1 MNILHI
7 LHSVHEF
14 GGLETFITSL
24 VNNDKE
30 NNHYLAFFG
39 KDKGNRLKLNDNVVC
54 FNLLDFTD
62 IVMLA
67 ESVKANVLH
76 IHWTGSES
84 NNGKGILCF
93 NPDMTYKFLIQD
105 GYELDINSHPFG
117 VTQLPGLFKQGQK
130 PYTIVT
136 CHTEFKLPESVFYD
150 MVVSVSEK
158 AYQSNKHI
166 YVKKHSI
173 IYNGVDPEI
182 FYPSDRQYLK
192 NARRRLKAV
201 WSGRLEKFDR
211 DVYQAIKNNKEV
223 NELYDFYYYG
233 SGSLDKSPLPNHHFM
248 GSVSNNKMPDILRDA
263 DVFLYPTNCDSF
275 GLALVEAMLTG
286 LPCINSDVVNEIS
299 IDYCID
305 LEEYIYKLKLFA
317 ESFIKRT
324 REGMLNQQKANAN
337 FTIKKMVKGYQ
348 DLYKKSL

>member
-1 MNILHI
+1 MNVLHV

-67 ESVKANVLH
+67 ESIKANVLH
-76 IHWTGSES
+76 IHWTGTES

-93 NPDMTYKFLIQD
+93 NTDMSYKFLIQD
-105 GYELDINSHPFG
+105 GYELDINSHPLG

-150 MVVSVSEK
+150 MVVSVSNK

-166 YVKKHSI
+166 YDKKHTV
-173 IYNGVDPEI
+173 IYNGVDPDV
-182 FYPSDRQYLK
+182 FYPSDRCYLK
-192 NARRRLKAV
+192 GSREKLKAV

-211 DVYQAIKNNKEV
+211 DIYQDIKKNKLL
-223 NELYDFYYYG
+223 NDIYDFYYYG
-233 SGSLDKSPLPNHHFM
+233 SGSLDQSPLPNHHFM
-248 GSVSNNKMPDILRDA
+248 GSVNNDKMPDILRDA

-286 LPCINSDVVNEIS
+286 LPCIGSQVVEEILEVCCDD
-299 IDYCID
+299 ID
-305 LEEYIYKLKLFA
+305 EYIFQLRYLGD
-317 ESFIKRT
+317 SFLR
-324 REGMLNQQKANAN
+324 RSHSGMANKNRAGIR
-337 FTIKKMVKGYQ
+337 FTTKKMVKGYQ

>member
-1 MNILHI
+1 V

-30 NNHYLAFFG
+30 NSHFLAFFG
-39 KDKGNRLKLNDNVVC
+39 KDKGNRLKLNDNVTC
-54 FNLLDFTD
+54 FSLLDFTD
-62 IVMLA
+62 IVMLS
-67 ESVKANVLH
+67 ESIKADVLH

-93 NPDMTYKFLIQD
+93 NPDMSYKFLIQD

-117 VTQLPGLFKQGQK
+117 VTQLPSLFRQGQK
-130 PYTIVT
+130 PYTVVT

-150 MVVSVSEK
+150 MVVSVSSK
-158 AYQSNKHI
+158 AYTSNKHI

-173 IYNGVDPEI
+173 IYNGVDPEM
-182 FYPSDRQYLK
+182 FFPSDKQYLK
-192 NARRRLKAV
+192 NARKRLKAV

-211 DVYQAIKNNKEV
+211 DVYQAIKINKDV
-223 NELYDFYYYG
+223 NDMYDFYYYG
-233 SGSLDKSPLPNHHFM
+233 SGSLDKFPLPNHHFM
-248 GSVSNNKMPDILRDA
+248 GSISNDKMPGILRDS

-275 GLALVEAMLTG
+275 GLALVEAMLTR
-286 LPCINSDVVNEIS
+286 LPCINSEVVKEIAN
-299 IDYCID
+299 DYCID
-305 LEEYIYKLKLFA
+305 TDEYIFKLKQFS
-317 ESFIKRT
+317 ESFIRRG
-324 REGMLNQQKANAN
+324 REGLLNEQKASSS
-337 FTIKKMVKGYQ
+337 FTIKKMVKAYQ